1 MRNIIQHIG
10 GFTILAALILVV
22 CLAWTGSMIFFKLL
36 ITDLAVMAA
45 CWFIDKSQEH
55 KENTP

>member
-1 MRNIIQHIG
+1 MRNIIRHIG

-22 CLAWTGSMIFFKLL
+22 CLVWTGNMIFFKLL
-36 ITDLAVMAA
+36 ITDLAVMAV

-55 KENTP
+55 KENNP